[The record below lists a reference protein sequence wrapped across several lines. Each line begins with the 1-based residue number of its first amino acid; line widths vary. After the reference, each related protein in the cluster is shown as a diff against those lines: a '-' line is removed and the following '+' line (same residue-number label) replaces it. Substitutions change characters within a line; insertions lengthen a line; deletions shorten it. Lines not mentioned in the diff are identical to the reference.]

1 MTPLKK
7 TLPDKGKKKVTKPG
21 PNPGR
26 FSEVKAE
33 EDELARPVSRWTLK
47 S

>member
-7 TLPDKGKKKVTKPG
+7 NLARQREKVTKPG

-26 FSEVKAE
+26 FSKVKAE